1 MNELIDIV
9 PERKAKLMQAPPLSN
24 HRKLLIKWLLV
35 VLLILGYVA
44 VSLAQNGLNELNYQ
58 ATSEFNP
65 TIKDAIK
72 YSDLP
77 EIKDSVK
84 RIENIKYGI
93 VSVPLFPKY
102 SVQTIEPAK
111 LSNEPLPKLY
121 HSLLKVGYG
130 PIYNMPYGEFWIAN
144 TRSRENNYGAHL
156 KHFSS
161 STHLT
166 DVGYGGFSDN
176 EVNLFAKQFYKKH
189 TLSGDLN
196 YERNVIH
203 YYGYDTTINKLEND
217 FTKQR
222 YQFINPKMQ
231 LQSHYTDSSHINH
244 NIQLGFYNLQNLNR
258 EAENNIKLNAQG
270 SFFINKEKLNVN
282 FLTDFYNHKQSND
295 TLNNVILAFNPSFET
310 QGSKWNADIGLTASM
325 DNFKSQTRFYI
336 FPTINASYNV
346 FENTI
351 IPYIGVTGGTIT
363 KNSFRSLSQL
373 NPFVD
378 TTLNYKNTI
387 TKYNVFLGLK
397 GNLSSSTSYDTKVS
411 YASYNNMQFFVTN
424 YEGSNQIYNRYSVLY
439 DNASLL
445 NVSGQ
450 LKYQYKEKLN
460 LIAKGNYYF
469 WKTDSITRAYH
480 KPDFDIT
487 FSGIYNLQS
496 KIIVRAD
503 LFFIG
508 NQWALT
514 QTQDDGTTVLK
525 AKQLKGWADANLEA
539 EYRYSKMLSFFVRF
553 NNIANQR
560 YYRWE
565 RNPSQRFNFMVGLTF
580 VPF

>member
-1 MNELIDIV
+1 MNDLIDIV
-9 PERKAKLMQAPPLSN
+9 QTKKREA
-24 HRKLLIKWLLV
+24 LLTNKQQRSIKYM
-35 VLLILGYVA
+35 LILFLFLGYVA
-44 VSLAQNGLNELNYQ
+44 VSLAQSTGTELNYV
-58 ATSEFNP
+58 ATSSFVP
-65 TIKDAIK
+65 TTKDAVK
-72 YSDLP
+72 YADLP

-93 VSVPLFPKY
+93 VSIPLFPKY
-102 SVQTIEPAK
+102 AVLLIESAK
-111 LSNEPLPKLY
+111 LQNEPLPKLY

-130 PIYNMPYGEFWIAN
+130 LIYNMPYGEFWIAN

-161 STHLT
+161 STHLK

-176 EVNLFAKQFYKKH
+176 EVNVFAKQFYKKH
-189 TLSGDLN
+189 TLSGDIN

-231 LQSHYTDSSHINH
+231 LQSHYTDSTHINH

-270 SFFINKEKLNVN
+270 SFFINKEKLNLN
-282 FLTDFYNHKQSND
+282 FLTDYYNHKQSND
-295 TLNNVILAFNPSFET
+295 TLNNIILAFNPSFEAK
-310 QGSKWNADIGLTASM
+310 GDKWNADLGLTASM
-325 DNFKSQTRFYI
+325 DNFKTQTRFYF

-346 FENTI
+346 FENII
-351 IPYIGVTGGTIT
+351 IPYIGVTGGKVT
-363 KNSFRSLSQL
+363 KNSFRSLTQL
-373 NPFVD
+373 NPFAD
-378 TTLNYKNTI
+378 TTLRYTNTI
-387 TKYNVFLGLK
+387 TKYNVYLGLK
-397 GNLSSSTSYDTKVS
+397 GNLSSNTSYDTKVS
-411 YASYNNMQFFVTN
+411 YAQHDSMYFFVMN
-424 YEGSNQIYNRYSVLY
+424 YGGSNQIFNRYSVIY
-439 DNASLL
+439 DNTTLL
-445 NVSGQ
+445 TISGQ

-460 LIAKGNYYF
+460 LIAKGNYYL
-469 WKTDSITRAYH
+469 WKPKTLTRAYH

-514 QTQDDGTTVLK
+514 QAQDNGATVLK
-525 AKQLKGWADANLEA
+525 PKQLQGYADINLEA
-539 EYRYSKMLSFFVRF
+539 EYRYSKMLSFFVRL

>member
-1 MNELIDIV
+1 
-9 PERKAKLMQAPPLSN
+9 
-24 HRKLLIKWLLV
+24 
-35 VLLILGYVA
+35 
-44 VSLAQNGLNELNYQ
+44 
-58 ATSEFNP
+58 
-65 TIKDAIK
+65 
-72 YSDLP
+72 
-77 EIKDSVK
+77 
-84 RIENIKYGI
+84 
-93 VSVPLFPKY
+93 
-102 SVQTIEPAK
+102 
-111 LSNEPLPKLY
+111 
-121 HSLLKVGYG
+121 
-130 PIYNMPYGEFWIAN
+130 
-144 TRSRENNYGAHL
+144 
-156 KHFSS
+156 
-161 STHLT
+161 
-166 DVGYGGFSDN
+166 
-176 EVNLFAKQFYKKH
+176 
-189 TLSGDLN
+189 
-196 YERNVIH
+196 
-203 YYGYDTTINKLEND
+203 
-217 FTKQR
+217 
-222 YQFINPKMQ
+222 
-231 LQSHYTDSSHINH
+231 
-244 NIQLGFYNLQNLNR
+244 
-258 EAENNIKLNAQG
+258 
-270 SFFINKEKLNVN
+270 
-282 FLTDFYNHKQSND
+282 
-295 TLNNVILAFNPSFET
+295 
-310 QGSKWNADIGLTASM
+310 
-325 DNFKSQTRFYI
+325 
-336 FPTINASYNV
+336 
-346 FENTI
+346 
-351 IPYIGVTGGTIT
+351 
-363 KNSFRSLSQL
+363 
-373 NPFVD
+373 
-378 TTLNYKNTI
+378 
-387 TKYNVFLGLK
+387 
-397 GNLSSSTSYDTKVS
+397 
-411 YASYNNMQFFVTN
+411 MQFFVTN

>member
-1 MNELIDIV
+1 MSLTNIV
-9 PERKAKLMQAPPLSN
+9 QLQKTEMDSSLSKKQK
-24 HRKLLIKWLLV
+24 HQIQW
-35 VLLILGYVA
+35 LLILFLAFGFTLVSFAQSSGTDISYVA
-44 VSLAQNGLNELNYQ
+44 ESSFV
-58 ATSEFNP
+58 P
-65 TIKDAIK
+65 TTKDAVK

-84 RIENIKYGI
+84 RIDNIKYGI
-93 VSVPLFPKY
+93 ASKPLFPKY
-102 SVQTIEPAK
+102 AVIPIESAK

-130 PIYNMPYGEFWIAN
+130 PIYNMPYGEFWIGN

-156 KHFSS
+156 KHFSG
-161 STHLT
+161 TPHLKN
-166 DVGYGGFSDN
+166 VGYGGFSDN
-176 EVNLFAKQFYKKH
+176 EINVFAKQFYKKH
-189 TLSGDLN
+189 TLSGTIN

-203 YYGYDTTINKLEND
+203 YYGYDTTLNKLDNN

-222 YQFINPKMQ
+222 YQFINPNLQ

-258 EAENNIKLNAQG
+258 EAENNIKLNAFG
-270 SFFINKEKLNVN
+270 SLFLNKEKLNIN

-295 TLNNVILAFNPSFET
+295 TLNNLIMALNPSFEAK
-310 QGSKWNADIGLTASM
+310 GSKWHANVGLTASM
-325 DNFKSQTRFYI
+325 DNFKNNTRFYI
-336 FPTINASYNV
+336 FPVINASFNA

-351 IPYIGVTGGTIT
+351 IPYMGVNGGNVT
-363 KNSFRSLSQL
+363 KNSFRSLTQL
-373 NPFVD
+373 NAFAD
-378 TTLNYKNTI
+378 TTLKYTNTI

-397 GNLSSSTSYDTKVS
+397 GNLSSNTSYDTKVS
-411 YASYNNMQFFVTN
+411 YAQYDSMHFFVTN
-424 YEGSNQIYNRYSVLY
+424 YAGINQIYNRYNVVY
-439 DNASLL
+439 DNTTLL
-445 NVSGQ
+445 TLSAQ
-450 LKYQYKEKLN
+450 LKYQFKEKLN
-460 LIAKGNYYF
+460 LIAKGNYYL
-469 WKTDSITRAYH
+469 WKPKTLTRAYH

-503 LFFIG
+503 LFFMG

-514 QTQDDGTTVLK
+514 QASDNGTTVLK
-525 AKQLKGWADANLEA
+525 PKQLQGWADANLEV
-539 EYRYSKMLSFFVRF
+539 EYRYSKMLSFFVRA

-565 RNPSQRFNFMVGLTF
+565 RNPSQRFNFMLGLTF

>member
-1 MNELIDIV
+1 MESLNIV
-9 PERKAKLMQAPPLSN
+9 QSQETIALLSEKQK
-24 HRKLLIKWLLV
+24 RQVRWVLVLFLLI
-35 VLLILGYVA
+35 GYLS
-44 VSLAQNGLNELNYQ
+44 VSLAQSAGTDLNFN

-102 SVQTIEPAK
+102 NVQTIEPAK

-161 STHLT
+161 TTHLK
-166 DVGYGGFSDN
+166 DVGYGRFSDN
-176 EVNLFAKQFYKKH
+176 EVNLFAKHFYKKH
-189 TLSGDLN
+189 TLSGDMN

-222 YQFINPKMQ
+222 YQFINPKLQ
-231 LQSHYTDSSHINH
+231 LISHYTDSSHINH
-244 NIQLGFYNLQNLNR
+244 NIQLVFYNLQNLNR
-258 EAENNIKLNAQG
+258 ETENNVKLNAQG
-270 SFFINKEKLNVN
+270 SFFVNKEKLNVN

-295 TLNNVILAFNPSFET
+295 TLNDLILALNPSFEAK
-310 QGSKWNADIGLTASM
+310 GSKWNADLGLTASM
-325 DNFKSQTRFYI
+325 DNFKSKTLFYV

-346 FENTI
+346 YDNMI
-351 IPYIGVTGGTIT
+351 IPYVGVTGGAIT
-363 KNSFRSLSQL
+363 KNSLRSLSQL

-378 TTLNYKNTI
+378 TTLRYTNTI
-387 TKYNVFLGLK
+387 TKYNVYLGLK
-397 GNLSSSTSYDTKVS
+397 GNLSSNTSYDTKVS
-411 YASYNNMQFFVTN
+411 YAQHDSMQFFVTN
-424 YEGSNQIYNRYSVLY
+424 YGGTNQIYNRYSLIY
-439 DNASLL
+439 DNTTLL

-450 LKYQYKEKLN
+450 LKYQFKEKLN
-460 LIAKGNYYF
+460 LIAKGNYYL
-469 WKTDSITRAYH
+469 WKPKTLTRAYH

-487 FSGIYNLQS
+487 LSGIYNLQS

-503 LFFIG
+503 LFFMG
-508 NQWALT
+508 NQWALA
-514 QTQDDGTTVLK
+514 QAQDNGETVLK
-525 AKQLKGWADANLEA
+525 PKQLKGWVDANLEA

-565 RNPSQRFNFMVGLTF
+565 RNPSQRFNFMLGLTF